1 MVEVTVIYLVLKCE
15 ARCFEIAATSSFTQA
30 HIASAAVYKA
40 KDRETGWT
48 VAVKKIYLSQQLYK
62 EDVITELLV
71 LREIKHPNVISYLD
85 SYLIG
90 DELWASNHGIFGNRL
105 FDNVLTKTRLSE
117 HDISAICKEVLQ
129 GIQYLHV
136 NNVIHRDI
144 KSQNILVG
152 MDWSIKLA
160 DFGLCAVITSQES
173 KRTST
178 AGTPYWMAPEIVKK
192 KKYGCEVDIWSLG
205 ITVIEMIQGE
215 PPYCNEDPP
224 HAKNGKPD
232 IKGKDNISLVFQD
245 FLEKCLQV
253 DVRKRYT
260 ASELLKSNLSES
272 PAGIT

>member
-1 MVEVTVIYLVLKCE
+1 MNKEYPD
-15 ARCFEIAATSSFTQA
+15 FG
-30 HIASAAVYKA
+30 ASAAVYKA

-48 VAVKKIYLSQQLYK
+48 VAVKKIYLSQQSYK

-90 DELWASNHGIFGNRL
+90 DELWVIMEYLGIGSL
-105 FDNVLTKTRLSE
+105 DNVLTKTRLSE

-129 GIQYLHV
+129 GIEYLHV
-136 NNVIHRDI
+136 NSVIHRDI

-192 KKYGCEVDIWSLG
+192 KKYGCEVDIWSFG

-215 PPYCNEDPP
+215 PPYCNEDPLMLFDLI
-224 HAKNGKPD
+224 AKNGKPD
-232 IKGKDNISLVFQD
+232 IKEKITFLSYSKISWRSV
-245 FLEKCLQV
+245 
-253 DVRKRYT
+253 Y
-260 ASELLKSNLSES
+260 KSTYGNDIQLRNS
-272 PAGIT
+272 